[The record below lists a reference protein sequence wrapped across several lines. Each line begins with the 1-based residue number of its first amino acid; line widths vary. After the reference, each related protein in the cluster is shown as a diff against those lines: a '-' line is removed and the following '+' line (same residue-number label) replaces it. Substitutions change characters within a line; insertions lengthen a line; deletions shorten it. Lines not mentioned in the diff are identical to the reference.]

1 MATMRTLHSV
11 LVATLLVASAAC
23 STSNDGGNAPA
34 THTQSPVPTMFSKT
48 FDADLT
54 AAGIPEDAHLTLE
67 SWAMQ
72 ACQLLPKIG
81 MGDAEVIANLP
92 GDVAPNGVTLT
103 PEQATKVWASAK
115 VNVCGL
121 PKSTLL
127 PPS

>member
-1 MATMRTLHSV
+1 MRTLHSV
-11 LVATLLVASAAC
+11 VVATLLVASAAC
-23 STSNDGGNAPA
+23 STSNGEGNSPA
-34 THTQSPVPTMFSKT
+34 THPPSPVPTMVSKA

-67 SWAMQ
+67 SWAIQ
-72 ACQLLPKIG
+72 ACQLLPNMG
-81 MGDAEVIANLP
+81 MSDKEVIANLP
-92 GDVAPNGVTLT
+92 GDVAPNGVTLS

-121 PKSTLL
+121 PKTTLT

>member
-1 MATMRTLHSV
+1 MAAMRTLHSV
-11 LVATLLVASAAC
+11 VVATLLVASAAC
-23 STSNDGGNAPA
+23 STSTDGDSAPA
-34 THTQSPVPTMFSKT
+34 TYPPSPTPTMVSKAFGT
-48 FDADLT
+48 DLT

-67 SWAMQ
+67 SWAMS

-115 VNVCGL
+115 VNICGL
-121 PKSTLL
+121 PKPAVL
-127 PPS
+127 PSG